1 MTLHKM
7 FTSHMVLQANKPT
20 RIFGEGQGKAEVRFL
35 SGTYQSQTVGHR
47 WEILLPPMPYGG
59 PYQMEITLDG
69 QTQILENVMIGEVI
83 LCAGQSNMQFA
94 VGEEQTTEP
103 FQYTTPPAI
112 RTFVQER
119 VQPYDGLKSENGWV
133 VCAADTLPHFS
144 AIGYHVARI
153 LHQNKGIAVGII
165 GCYQGASIIE
175 SWIEESLISQP
186 QFYIPEEQRRF
197 NVSHPMYKEYGLWNV
212 YGKLYRETFSK
223 ILPYTVGSIVW
234 YQGESNT
241 SLAESKMYPRWL
253 KLLADSWRNDLRDP
267 TLPFV
272 IMQIADLEGMGE
284 EWTMLQEAQERA
296 VSLISNAHLVVTK
309 DVSERTNIH
318 PADKR
323 KVSERV
329 YQVLFGEEM
338 L

>member
-7 FTSHMVLQANKPT
+7 FTSNMVLQANKPI
-20 RIFGEGQGKAEVRFL
+20 RVFGEGKGKAEVRFL
-35 SGTYQSQTVGHR
+35 SNTYHSQTIGER

-59 PYQMEITLDG
+59 PYQMEIALDG
-69 QTQILENVMIGEVI
+69 HAVVLENVMIGEVI
-83 LCAGQSNMQFA
+83 LFAGQSNMQFA

-103 FQYTTPPAI
+103 FQYTTPSAI

-119 VQPYDGLKSENGWV
+119 VQPYEGLKSENGWV
-133 VCAADTLPHFS
+133 VCTKETLPQFS

-153 LHQNKGIAVGII
+153 LHQNKGISVGVI

-175 SWIEESLISQP
+175 SWIEKSLISQP
-186 QFYIPEEQRRF
+186 QYYVPKEQRRF
-197 NVSHPMYKEYGLWNV
+197 NESHPLYEEYGLWNV

-241 SLAESKMYPRWL
+241 SVAESEIYPLWL
-253 KLLADSWRNDLRDP
+253 KLLADSWRRDLGAP

-272 IMQIADLEGMGE
+272 IMQIADLEGTGE

-296 VSLISNAHLVVTK
+296 VPLILNAHLVVTK

-329 YQVLFGEEM
+329 YQVLFGEKA

>member
-1 MTLHKM
+1 M
-7 FTSHMVLQANKPT
+7 
-20 RIFGEGQGKAEVRFL
+20 
-35 SGTYQSQTVGHR
+35 
-47 WEILLPPMPYGG
+47 
-59 PYQMEITLDG
+59 
-69 QTQILENVMIGEVI
+69 
-83 LCAGQSNMQFA
+83 
-94 VGEEQTTEP
+94 
-103 FQYTTPPAI
+103 
-112 RTFVQER
+112 
-119 VQPYDGLKSENGWV
+119 
-133 VCAADTLPHFS
+133 
-144 AIGYHVARI
+144 
-153 LHQNKGIAVGII
+153 HQNKGITVGII

-197 NVSHPMYKEYGLWNV
+197 NVSHPMYKEYSLWNI

-267 TLPFV
+267 TPPFV

-309 DVSERTNIH
+309 DVSERTSIH

-329 YQVLFGEEM
+329 YQVLFGEKM

>member
-7 FTSHMVLQANKPT
+7 FTNNMVLQANKPT
-20 RIFGEGQGKAEVRFL
+20 RVFGKGQGRAEVRFL
-35 SGTYQSQTVGHR
+35 SGTYQSQTIGDG

-59 PYQMEITLDG
+59 PYQMEIVLDG
-69 QTQILENVMIGEVI
+69 KTQILENVTIGEVI
-83 LCAGQSNMQFA
+83 LCAGQSNMQFS
-94 VGEEQTTEP
+94 VGEEQSSEP
-103 FQYTTPPAI
+103 FQYAAYPAI

-119 VQPYDGLKSENGWV
+119 VQPYDGIKSDNGWV
-133 VCAADTLPHFS
+133 VCSEETLPYFS
-144 AIGYHVARI
+144 AIGYHVARL

-175 SWIEESLISQP
+175 SWIEKSLISQP
-186 QFYIPEEQRRF
+186 QFYIPEEKRRF
-197 NVSHPMYKEYGLWNV
+197 NVSHPMYKEYGAWNI

-241 SLAESKMYPRWL
+241 SLAESEMYPRWL
-253 KLLADSWRNDLRDP
+253 KLLADSWRKDLRDP
-267 TLPFV
+267 TIPFV
-272 IMQIADLEGMGE
+272 IMQIADLDGTGE
-284 EWTMLQEAQERA
+284 EWTRLQDAQKRA
-296 VSLISNAHLVVTK
+296 AALISNARLVITK

-329 YQVLFGEEM
+329 YQVLFTGET

>member
-7 FTSHMVLQANKPT
+7 FTGNMVLQANKPI
-20 RIFGEGQGKAEVRFL
+20 RVFGEGKGKAEVRFL
-35 SGTYQSQTVGHR
+35 SKTYQSQAIDDR
-47 WEILLPPMPYGG
+47 WEVLLPPMPYGG
-59 PYQMEITLDG
+59 PYQMEITLEG
-69 QTQILENVMIGEVI
+69 ETQVLENVMIGEVI
-83 LCAGQSNMQFA
+83 LCAGQSNMQFP

-103 FQYTTPPAI
+103 FDYPIYPAI

-119 VQPYDGLKSENGWV
+119 VQPYEGLKSENGWT
-133 VCAADTLPHFS
+133 VCTKETLPHFS

-186 QFYIPEEQRRF
+186 QFHVPKEQRSF
-197 NVSHPMYKEYGLWNV
+197 NENHPCYKEYGLWNV
-212 YGKLYRETFSK
+212 YGKLYRETFCK

-234 YQGESNT
+234 YQGESNA
-241 SLAESKMYPRWL
+241 SVAESKMYPEWL
-253 KLLADSWRNDLRDP
+253 KLLADSWRADLCDP
-267 TLPFV
+267 ALPFV
-272 IMQIADLEGMGE
+272 IMQIADLDGMGE
-284 EWTMLQEAQERA
+284 RWTMLQEAQEKA
-296 VSLISNAHLVVTK
+296 VSLIDNAYLVITK
-309 DVSERTNIH
+309 DVSEKNNIH

-329 YQVLFGEEM
+329 YEVLFGGKA
-338 L
+338 